1 MSSFVYLVGTVLTS
15 NYSKN
20 HKEKF
25 SESKIHPSLIPAFVV
40 RHGAGT
46 SKTGTNDDVD
56 ESTAGGIATTT
67 DDRGGCV
74 AGTGK
79 EEGCIGGIGIGIVL
93 HWIEK
98 DDAAKTERRRE

>member
-1 MSSFVYLVGTVLTS
+1 MRSFVYLVGTVLTS

-25 SESKIHPSLIPAFVV
+25 SESKVHPSLIPAFVV

-67 DDRGGCV
+67 NRGGCV

-79 EEGCIGGIGIGIVL
+79 EEGCIGIVGIGIVL
-93 HWIEK
+93 HRIEK